1 MLMTS
6 SPFGDDGSAEVNW
19 LWGMAFSALQ
29 DLRTEYGFNAS
40 DAAGLYP
47 ALFGRDSLW
56 ILLML
61 LEARRLHRAPEFGAW
76 VEKAGEDVLRAL
88 CSTQSDHTD
97 DTVDA
102 QPGRI
107 IHEVQLRPTPHSKR
121 SGMRY
126 DDLGRLFSGFDQTF
140 LFITAFRRFADA
152 FPENPISEQG
162 WPNVTR
168 AIHWIERFADEDGD
182 GLFEYSRRDPH
193 NLLNQTW
200 KDSFDSVSHAGI
212 APPPPPL
219 AWIDVQG
226 YAYQALGDAADLCAQ
241 HGDDDRARSLAAW
254 AQNLKRDVDLHYW
267 IEDAQ
272 CYAMALD
279 RAKRAVRVVSSNPGH
294 ALWAGLVEE
303 HRAAPLAERLLQ
315 HDMLTTYGVRTL
327 SSGSVLYAP
336 FAYHRGT
343 IWPFDNAVLVAGLL
357 RYGFAEAAEKVI
369 EAVVRAIRLIRTPI
383 ELYTVIDSNLL
394 VDAPRTREQFLMH
407 RRYPPENQVQGFS
420 AAGLLLFAAL
430 LPPTRTAT
438 ITGKNILLINRRG
451 QRPSCFRLS
460 ILSCRW

>member
-1 MLMTS
+1 MLMIS
-6 SPFGDDGSAEVNW
+6 SPGAEDPSAEVNW
-19 LWGMAFSALQ
+19 LWGMALSALK

-40 DAAGLYP
+40 DDSGLYP

-61 LEARRLHRAPEFGAW
+61 LETMQLHESPEFGAW

-107 IHEVQLRPTPHSKR
+107 IHEFQPQPTSHAQK

-126 DDLGRLFSGFDQTF
+126 DDRGRLFSGFDQTF
-140 LFITAFRRFADA
+140 LFVTASRRFADA
-152 FPENPISEQG
+152 FPANPMSQQG
-162 WPNVTR
+162 WPNIVR

-182 GLFEYSRRDPH
+182 GLFEYNRRNPH

-200 KDSFDSVSHAGI
+200 KDSFDSISDAGI
-212 APPPPPL
+212 IPPPPPL

-226 YAYQALGDAADLCAQ
+226 YAYQALNDAAELCARRE
-241 HGDDDRARSLAAW
+241 DNERAHSLRAW
-254 AQNLKRDVDLHYW
+254 AQNLKHAVDLHYW
-267 IEDAQ
+267 IDENR
-272 CYAMALD
+272 CHAMALD
-279 RAKRAVRVVSSNPGH
+279 GAKRAVRAVSSNPGH
-294 ALWAGLVEE
+294 ALWAALIEE
-303 HRAAPLAERLLQ
+303 HRATQLADRLQ
-315 HDMLTTYGVRTL
+315 QQDMLTPYGVRTL
-327 SSGSVLYAP
+327 SSDSSLYAP

-343 IWPFDNAVLVAGLL
+343 IWPFDNAVLVTGLL
-357 RYGFAEAAEKVI
+357 RYGFVEAAERI
-369 EAVVRAIRLIRTPI
+369 MESVVRAIRLIQTPI

-394 VDAPRTREQFLMH
+394 VTGATGIREQFLMH
-407 RRYPPENQVQGFS
+407 RRYPPENKVQGFT

-430 LPPTRTAT
+430 LAQMRT
-438 ITGKNILLINRRG
+438 ITINESLLINKWR
-451 QRPSCFRLS
+451 
-460 ILSCRW
+460 IY